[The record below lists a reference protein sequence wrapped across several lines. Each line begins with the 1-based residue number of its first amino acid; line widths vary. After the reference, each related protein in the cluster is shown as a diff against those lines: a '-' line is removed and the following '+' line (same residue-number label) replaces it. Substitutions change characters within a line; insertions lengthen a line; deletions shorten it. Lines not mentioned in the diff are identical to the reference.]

1 MPAYLVGT
9 VRITDPEQFTRYAS
23 AVKGLA
29 ARFGGEPVVAG
40 AVGRVIEG
48 ASPVGERVVVTRFAS
63 AAEAMS
69 YVESDEY
76 RTAQALREG
85 VADVELRLVEI

>member
-9 VRITDPEQFTRYAS
+9 IRIVDPEQFGRYAA

-48 ASPVGERVVVTRFAS
+48 GSPVGERVVVTRFAD
-63 AAEAMS
+63 AVHAMA
-69 YVESDEY
+69 YIECDEY
-76 RTAQALREG
+76 RAAQVLREG
-85 VADVELRLVEI
+85 AATVELRLVES